1 MGIQDKE
8 KEFTVVSTD
17 ESFFFYDYLVKRV
30 WIDAGKRPIVHTTGS
45 HKHSCL
51 FGAIISMDGKQQL
64 FADNI

>member
-8 KEFTVVSTD
+8 KEFTVVVSTD

-51 FGAIISMDGKQQL
+51 FGAISMDGKQL
-64 FADNI
+64 FTDNI